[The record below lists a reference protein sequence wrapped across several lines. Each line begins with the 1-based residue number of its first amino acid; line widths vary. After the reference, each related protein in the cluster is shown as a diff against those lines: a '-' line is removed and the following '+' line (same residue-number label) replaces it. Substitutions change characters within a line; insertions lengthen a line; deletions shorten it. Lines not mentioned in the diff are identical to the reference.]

1 MNKCKPADPI
11 DVMAWEII
19 GLLDV
24 PCTEKQWLDLR
35 ELLADRLEMAK
46 NSNARMKS
54 SKAAMSA
61 LNK

>member
-19 GLLDV
+19 GLLDA
-24 PCTEKQWLDLR
+24 PCTEQQWIDLR
-35 ELLADRLEMAK
+35 VLLADRLERAK

-54 SKAAMSA
+54 SEAAMSA
-61 LNK
+61 INK